1 MGVYVK
7 ALFVLVGGL
16 LGGSVGF
23 YFQAK
28 EDSRLSELR
37 KLKIEE
43 MRRLNQQA
51 ATEQSADTRDPNNG
65 VSD

>member
-51 ATEQSADTRDPNNG
+51 ATEQSADTRDPNNE